1 MSLSDID
8 RHTMVCLQMEKAN
21 HFLQQADMMCDLQQW
36 DIAANRYYYAC
47 FHAVQALFIQ
57 KGLASRRH
65 SGMLTQFG
73 QHFIK
78 TGIGEDRLGAF
89 LHRMEQLRE
98 KGDYNCQFTVEK
110 DELLTF
116 VLPAHE
122 LITVIQNLTN
132 DKDSTY
138 KLNP

>member
-1 MSLSDID
+1 
-8 RHTMVCLQMEKAN
+8 
-21 HFLQQADMMCDLQQW
+21 
-36 DIAANRYYYAC
+36 
-47 FHAVQALFIQ
+47 
-57 KGLASRRH
+57 
-65 SGMLTQFG
+65 
-73 QHFIK
+73 
-78 TGIGEDRLGAF
+78 
-89 LHRMEQLRE
+89 MEQLRE

-110 DELLTF
+110 DEMLTF